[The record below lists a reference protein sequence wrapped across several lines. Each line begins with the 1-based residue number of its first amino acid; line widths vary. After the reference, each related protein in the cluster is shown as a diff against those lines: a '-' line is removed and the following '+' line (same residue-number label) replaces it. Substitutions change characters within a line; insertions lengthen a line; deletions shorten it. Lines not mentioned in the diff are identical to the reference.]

1 MNLENILQFLA
12 VYPGKLY
19 LKVKLQLIQQCK
31 STINKTRFHVPS
43 FIIRKNEYFMIFLY
57 SLI

>member
-19 LKVKLQLIQQCK
+19 LEVNCKLFNSLSQL
-31 STINKTRFHVPS
+31 
-43 FIIRKNEYFMIFLY
+43 E
-57 SLI
+57 